1 MAKTKIEFVCRECGS
16 SHHQWAGQCLDCKE
30 WNTLEEVVISQATS
44 SKPESL
50 KDLPSSKVQN
60 LSEIKSQNNHR
71 LSTGLSE
78 LDRTLGGG
86 LVDGSVVLIGG
97 DPGIGKSTLILQAI
111 AAINASSTTLY
122 VSGEESAEQVSD
134 RAIRLGIK
142 EDILF
147 IGETHLEKIIK
158 ISKDTRPKVIVIDSI
173 QTMVTDLSNSAPGSV
188 TQVRDCAAQ
197 LTQYAKQTNTILLMI
212 GHVTKGGALAGPRIL
227 EHMVDAVLYFEGDAG
242 GRYRIIRA
250 VKNRFGAVN
259 EISVFAMGEKGLQ
272 QVSNP
277 SSIFLSN
284 QENPSSGSMV
294 MVTREATRPL
304 LVEIQALVDQANGTP
319 KRVSVGLD
327 QNRLS
332 LQLAILHKH
341 SGIATFDQD
350 VFINVVGG
358 IKVSETASDL
368 VVMLAIVSSLRD
380 KVIPSKW
387 IAFGEVGL
395 TGEVRPVYN
404 SMERLSEAQKQGFE
418 VAIIPKGNAPK
429 KPIKGMK
436 VVTVGYLIPSNSVF
450 TREQLVFYRSMPF

>member
-1 MAKTKIEFVCRECGS
+1 MAKTKVEFVCRECGA

-30 WNTLEEVVISQATS
+30 WNTLEEIVISQATS

-50 KDLPSSKVQN
+50 KDLPASKVQN
-60 LSEIKSQNNHR
+60 LTEIKAQNKDR

-97 DPGIGKSTLILQAI
+97 DPGIGKSTLILQAL
-111 AAINASSTTLY
+111 AKLNSDNTTLY
-122 VSGEESAEQVSD
+122 VSGEESAEQVSE

-158 ISKDTRPKVIVIDSI
+158 LSKDIKPKVIVIDSI
-173 QTMVTDLSNSAPGSV
+173 QTMVTDLSASAPGSV

-197 LTQYAKQTNTILLMI
+197 LTQFAKQTNTILLMI

-294 MVTREATRPL
+294 MVTIEATRPL
-304 LVEIQALVDQANGTP
+304 LVEIQALVDQSNGTP

-327 QNRLS
+327 QNRLA

-368 VVMLAIVSSLRD
+368 VVMLSIVSSLRD

-404 SMERLSEAQKQGFE
+404 AQERLSEAQKQGFE
-418 VAIIPKGNAPK
+418 LAIIPKGNQPK
-429 KPIKGMK
+429 KPIKGMQ
-436 VVTVGYLIPSNSVF
+436 VIPVGYLYQAIQYLLENS
-450 TREQLVFYRSMPF
+450 

>member
-1 MAKTKIEFVCRECGS
+1 MAKTKIEFVCRECGA
-16 SHHQWAGQCLDCKE
+16 SHHQWVGQCLDCKE
-30 WNTLEEVVISQATS
+30 WNTLEEIVITQTTS
-44 SKPESL
+44 SKSEIL
-50 KDLPSSKVQN
+50 KDLPASKVQN
-60 LSEIKSQNNHR
+60 LSEITTQNKER

-97 DPGIGKSTLILQAI
+97 DPGIGKSTLILQAL
-111 AAINASSTTLY
+111 AVINTSNTTLY
-122 VSGEESAEQVSD
+122 VSGEESAEQVSE
-134 RAIRLGIK
+134 RAIRLEIK

-147 IGETHLEKIIK
+147 ISETHLEKIIK
-158 ISKDTRPKVIVIDSI
+158 LSKDVQPKVIVIDSI
-173 QTMVTDLSNSAPGSV
+173 QTMVTDISSSAPGSV

-197 LTQYAKQTNTILLMI
+197 LTQYAKQTNTVLLLI

-227 EHMVDAVLYFEGDAG
+227 EHMVDAVLYFEGDPG

-272 QVSNP
+272 QISNP

-304 LVEIQALVDQANGTP
+304 LVEIQALVDQANGSP

-404 SMERLSEAQKQGFE
+404 AMERLSEAQKHGFE

-429 KPIKGMK
+429 KSIKGMK
-436 VVTVGYLIPSNSVF
+436 IVTVGYLYQAIQYLLENS
-450 TREQLVFYRSMPF
+450 

>member
-1 MAKTKIEFVCRECGS
+1 MAKTKIEFVCRECGA

-30 WNTLEEVVISQATS
+30 WNTLEEIVISQATS
-44 SKPESL
+44 SKSEIL
-50 KDLPSSKVQN
+50 KDLPASKVQN
-60 LSEIKSQNNHR
+60 LSEITTQNKER

-97 DPGIGKSTLILQAI
+97 DPGIGKSTLILQAL
-111 AAINASSTTLY
+111 AVINTTNSTLY
-122 VSGEESAEQVSD
+122 VSGEESAEQVSE
-134 RAIRLGIK
+134 RAIRLEIK

-147 IGETHLEKIIK
+147 ISETHLEKILK
-158 ISKDTRPKVIVIDSI
+158 LSKDVQPKVIVIDSI
-173 QTMVTDLSNSAPGSV
+173 QTMVTDISTSAPGSV

-197 LTQYAKQTNTILLMI
+197 LTQYAKQTNTVLLLI

-227 EHMVDAVLYFEGDAG
+227 EHMVDTVLYFEGDPG

-250 VKNRFGAVN
+250 VKNRFGSVN

-272 QVSNP
+272 QISNP

-304 LVEIQALVDQANGTP
+304 LVEIQALVDQANGSP

-341 SGIATFDQD
+341 SGISTFDQD

-380 KVIPSKW
+380 KVIPNNW

-404 SMERLSEAQKQGFE
+404 AIERLSEAQKQGFE
-418 VAIIPKGNAPK
+418 LAIIPQGNAPK
-429 KPIKGMK
+429 KSIKGLK
-436 VVTVGYLIPSNSVF
+436 IVTVGYLYQAIQYLLENS
-450 TREQLVFYRSMPF
+450 

>member
-1 MAKTKIEFVCRECGS
+1 MAKTKVEFVCRECGS

-30 WNTLEEVVISQATS
+30 WNTLEEIVISQATS

-50 KDLPSSKVQN
+50 RDLPSSKVQN
-60 LSEIKSQNNHR
+60 LSEIKSQNNNR

-111 AAINASSTTLY
+111 ATINASSTTLY

-134 RAIRLGIK
+134 RAIRLEIK

-304 LVEIQALVDQANGTP
+304 LVEIQALVDQANGAP

-368 VVMLAIVSSLRD
+368 VVMLAIVPSLRD

-395 TGEVRPVYN
+395 TGEVRPVFN

-418 VAIIPKGNAPK
+418 LAIIPKGNAPK
-429 KPIKGMK
+429 KSIKGMK
-436 VVTVGYLIPSNSVF
+436 VVSVGYLYQAIQYLLEYS
-450 TREQLVFYRSMPF
+450 

>member
-1 MAKTKIEFVCRECGS
+1 MAKTKVEFVCRECGA
-16 SHHQWAGQCLDCKE
+16 SHHQWAGQCLECKA
-30 WNTLEEVVISQATS
+30 WNTLEEIVISQATA
-44 SKPESL
+44 SKPDSL

-60 LSEIKSQNNHR
+60 LTEVKSQNKDR

-97 DPGIGKSTLILQAI
+97 DPGIGKSTLILQAL
-111 AAINASSTTLY
+111 ATLNKANTTLY
-122 VSGEESAEQVSD
+122 VSGEESAEQVSE
-134 RAIRLGIK
+134 RAVRLGIK
-142 EDILF
+142 EDVLF
-147 IGETHLEKIIK
+147 IGETHLEKILK
-158 ISKDTRPKVIVIDSI
+158 LSKDVQPKVIVIDSI
-173 QTMVTDLSNSAPGSV
+173 QTMVTDLSTSAPGSV

-197 LTQYAKQTNTILLMI
+197 LTQYAKQTNTVLLMI

-242 GRYRIIRA
+242 GRYRVIRA

-304 LVEIQALVDQANGTP
+304 LIEIQALVDQSNGSP

-327 QNRLS
+327 QNRLA

-380 KVIPSKW
+380 KVIASNW

-404 SMERLSEAQKQGFE
+404 AQERLSEAQKQGFE
-418 VAIIPKGNAPK
+418 LAIIPKGNAPK
-429 KPIKGMK
+429 KSIKGMK
-436 VVTVGYLIPSNSVF
+436 IVSVGYLFQAIQYLLENS
-450 TREQLVFYRSMPF
+450 

>member
-111 AAINASSTTLY
+111 AAINESSTTLY

-142 EDILF
+142 EDIFF
-147 IGETHLEKIIK
+147 IGETHLEKIVK

-259 EISVFAMGEKGLQ
+259 EISVFTMGEKGLQ

-436 VVTVGYLIPSNSVF
+436 VVTVGYLYQAIQYLLENS
-450 TREQLVFYRSMPF
+450 

>member
-1 MAKTKIEFVCRECGS
+1 MAKTKVEFVCRECGA

-30 WNTLEEVVISQATS
+30 WNTLEEIVLSTATS

-50 KDLPSSKVQN
+50 KDLPASKVQS
-60 LSEIKSQNNHR
+60 LSEVKAQNKDR

-97 DPGIGKSTLILQAI
+97 DPGIGKSTLILQAL
-111 AAINASSTTLY
+111 ATLNSDNTTLY
-122 VSGEESAEQVSD
+122 VSGEESAEQVSE
-134 RAIRLGIK
+134 RALRLGIK

-147 IGETHLEKIIK
+147 IGETHLEKVIK
-158 ISKDTRPKVIVIDSI
+158 LSKDAKPKVIVIDSI
-173 QTMVTDLSNSAPGSV
+173 QTMVTDLSASAPGSV

-304 LVEIQALVDQANGTP
+304 LVEIQALVDQSNGTP

-327 QNRLS
+327 QNRLA

-358 IKVSETASDL
+358 IKVSETASDI

-380 KVIPSKW
+380 KVIPSNW

-404 SMERLSEAQKQGFE
+404 AQERLSEAQKQGFE
-418 VAIIPKGNAPK
+418 VAIIPKGNNPK
-429 KPIKGMK
+429 KIIKGLK
-436 VVTVGYLIPSNSVF
+436 IVSVGYLYQAIQYLLENS
-450 TREQLVFYRSMPF
+450 

>member
-50 KDLPSSKVQN
+50 KDLPASKVQN
-60 LSEIKSQNNHR
+60 LSEIKSQNKNR

-97 DPGIGKSTLILQAI
+97 DPGIGKSTLILQAL

-122 VSGEESAEQVSD
+122 VSGEESAEQVSE

-158 ISKDTRPKVIVIDSI
+158 ISKDLRPKVIVIDSI

-436 VVTVGYLIPSNSVF
+436 VVTVGYLYQAIQYLLENS
-450 TREQLVFYRSMPF
+450 

>member
-1 MAKTKIEFVCRECGS
+1 MAKTKVEFVCRECGA

-30 WNTLEEVVISQATS
+30 WNTLEEIVISQATS

-50 KDLPSSKVQN
+50 KDLPASKVQN
-60 LSEIKSQNNHR
+60 LTEIKAQNKDR

-97 DPGIGKSTLILQAI
+97 DPGIGKSTLILQAL
-111 AAINASSTTLY
+111 AKLNSDNTTLY
-122 VSGEESAEQVSD
+122 VSGEESAEQVSE

-158 ISKDTRPKVIVIDSI
+158 LSKDIKPKVIVIDSI
-173 QTMVTDLSNSAPGSV
+173 QTMLTDLSASAPGSV

-227 EHMVDAVLYFEGDAG
+227 EHMVDTVLYFEGDAG

-304 LVEIQALVDQANGTP
+304 LVEIQALVDQSNGTP

-327 QNRLS
+327 QNRLA

-368 VVMLAIVSSLRD
+368 VVMLSIVSSLRD

-404 SMERLSEAQKQGFE
+404 AQERLSEAQKQGFE
-418 VAIIPKGNAPK
+418 LAIIPKGNEPK
-429 KPIKGMK
+429 KPIKGIQ
-436 VVTVGYLIPSNSVF
+436 VIPAGYLYQAIQYLLENS
-450 TREQLVFYRSMPF
+450 

>member
-436 VVTVGYLIPSNSVF
+436 VVTIGYLYQAIQYLLENS
-450 TREQLVFYRSMPF
+450 

>member
-436 VVTVGYLIPSNSVF
+436 VVTVGYLYQAIQHLLENS
-450 TREQLVFYRSMPF
+450 

>member
-1 MAKTKIEFVCRECGS
+1 MAKTKVEFVCRECGA

-30 WNTLEEVVISQATS
+30 WNTLEEIVMSQATS
-44 SKPESL
+44 SKPDSL
-50 KDLPSSKVQN
+50 KDLPASKVQS
-60 LSEIKSQNNHR
+60 LTEVKSQNKDR

-97 DPGIGKSTLILQAI
+97 DPGIGKSTLILQAL
-111 AAINASSTTLY
+111 ATLNKDNTTLY
-122 VSGEESAEQVSD
+122 VSGEESAEQVSE
-134 RAIRLGIK
+134 RSVRLNIK

-147 IGETHLEKIIK
+147 IGETHLEKILK
-158 ISKDTRPKVIVIDSI
+158 LSKDVEPKVIVIDSI
-173 QTMVTDLSNSAPGSV
+173 QTMVTDLSTSAPGSV

-227 EHMVDAVLYFEGDAG
+227 EHMVDAVLYFEGDPG
-242 GRYRIIRA
+242 GRYRVIRA

-259 EISVFAMGEKGLQ
+259 EISVFAMSEKGLQ

-304 LVEIQALVDQANGTP
+304 LIEIQALVDQTNGTP

-327 QNRLS
+327 HNRLA

-380 KVIPSKW
+380 KVIPSNW

-404 SMERLSEAQKQGFE
+404 AQERLSEAQKQGFE
-418 VAIIPKGNAPK
+418 LAIIPKGNKPK
-429 KPIKGMK
+429 KSIKGMK
-436 VVTVGYLIPSNSVF
+436 IVSVGYLFQAIQYLLENS
-450 TREQLVFYRSMPF
+450 

>member
-1 MAKTKIEFVCRECGS
+1 MAKTKVEFVCRECGA

-30 WNTLEEVVISQATS
+30 WNTLEEIVISQATS

-50 KDLPSSKVQN
+50 KDLPASKVQN
-60 LSEIKSQNNHR
+60 LTEIKAQNKDR

-97 DPGIGKSTLILQAI
+97 DPGIGKSTLILQAL
-111 AAINASSTTLY
+111 AKLNSDNTTLY
-122 VSGEESAEQVSD
+122 VSGEESAEQVSE

-158 ISKDTRPKVIVIDSI
+158 LSKDVKPKVIVIDSI
-173 QTMVTDLSNSAPGSV
+173 QTMVTDLSASAPGSV

-304 LVEIQALVDQANGTP
+304 LVEIQALVDQSNGTP

-327 QNRLS
+327 QNRLA

-368 VVMLAIVSSLRD
+368 VVMLSIVSSLRD

-404 SMERLSEAQKQGFE
+404 AQERLSEAQKQGFE
-418 VAIIPKGNAPK
+418 LAIIPKGNEPK
-429 KPIKGMK
+429 KAIKGMQ
-436 VVTVGYLIPSNSVF
+436 VIPVGYLYQAIQYLLENS
-450 TREQLVFYRSMPF
+450 

>member
-418 VAIIPKGNAPK
+418 IAIIPKGNAPK

-436 VVTVGYLIPSNSVF
+436 IVPVGYLYQAIQYLLENS
-450 TREQLVFYRSMPF
+450 

>member
-1 MAKTKIEFVCRECGS
+1 MAKTKVEFVCRECGA

-30 WNTLEEVVISQATS
+30 WNTLEEIVISQATS

-50 KDLPSSKVQN
+50 KDLPASKVQN
-60 LSEIKSQNNHR
+60 LTEIKAQNKDR

-97 DPGIGKSTLILQAI
+97 DPGIGKSTLILQAL
-111 AAINASSTTLY
+111 AKLNSDNTTLY
-122 VSGEESAEQVSD
+122 VSGEESAEQVSE

-158 ISKDTRPKVIVIDSI
+158 LSKDIKPKVIVIDSI
-173 QTMVTDLSNSAPGSV
+173 QTMVTDLSASAPGSV

-304 LVEIQALVDQANGTP
+304 LVEIQALVDQSNGTP

-327 QNRLS
+327 QNRLA

-368 VVMLAIVSSLRD
+368 VVMLSIVSSLRD

-404 SMERLSEAQKQGFE
+404 AQERLSEAQKQGFE
-418 VAIIPKGNAPK
+418 LAIIPKGNEPK
-429 KPIKGMK
+429 KPIKGIQ
-436 VVTVGYLIPSNSVF
+436 VIPVGYLYQAIQYLLENS
-450 TREQLVFYRSMPF
+450 

>member
-1 MAKTKIEFVCRECGS
+1 MAKTKIEFVCRECGA

-30 WNTLEEVVISQATS
+30 WNTLEEIVISQATS
-44 SKPESL
+44 SKSEIL
-50 KDLPSSKVQN
+50 KDLPASKVQN
-60 LSEIKSQNNHR
+60 LSEITTQNKER

-97 DPGIGKSTLILQAI
+97 DPGIGKSTLILQAL
-111 AAINASSTTLY
+111 AVINTTNSTLY
-122 VSGEESAEQVSD
+122 VSGEESAEQVSE
-134 RAIRLGIK
+134 RAIRLEIK

-147 IGETHLEKIIK
+147 ISETHLEKILK
-158 ISKDTRPKVIVIDSI
+158 LSKDVQPKVIVIDSI
-173 QTMVTDLSNSAPGSV
+173 QTMVTDISTSAPGSV

-197 LTQYAKQTNTILLMI
+197 LTQYAKQTNTVLLLI

-227 EHMVDAVLYFEGDAG
+227 EHMVDAVLYFEGDPG

-272 QVSNP
+272 QISNP

-304 LVEIQALVDQANGTP
+304 LVEIQALVDQANGSP

-341 SGIATFDQD
+341 SGISTFDQD

-380 KVIPSKW
+380 KVIPNNW

-404 SMERLSEAQKQGFE
+404 AMERLSEAQKQGFE

-429 KPIKGMK
+429 KSIKGLK
-436 VVTVGYLIPSNSVF
+436 IVTVGYLYQAIQYLLENS
-450 TREQLVFYRSMPF
+450 

>member
-1 MAKTKIEFVCRECGS
+1 MAKTKVEFVCRECGA

-30 WNTLEEVVISQATS
+30 WNTLEEIVMSQATS
-44 SKPESL
+44 SKPDSL
-50 KDLPSSKVQN
+50 KDLPASKVQS
-60 LSEIKSQNNHR
+60 LTEVKSQNKDR
-71 LSTGLSE
+71 LSTGLTE

-97 DPGIGKSTLILQAI
+97 DPGIGKSTLILQAL
-111 AAINASSTTLY
+111 ATLNKANTTLY
-122 VSGEESAEQVSD
+122 VSGEESAEQVSE
-134 RAIRLGIK
+134 RSVRLNIK

-147 IGETHLEKIIK
+147 IGETHLEKILK
-158 ISKDTRPKVIVIDSI
+158 LSKDVEPKVIVIDSI
-173 QTMVTDLSNSAPGSV
+173 QTMVTDLSASAPGSV

-227 EHMVDAVLYFEGDAG
+227 EHMVDAVLYFEGDPG
-242 GRYRIIRA
+242 GRYRVIRA

-259 EISVFAMGEKGLQ
+259 EISVFAMSEKGLQ

-304 LVEIQALVDQANGTP
+304 LIEIQALVDQANGTP

-327 QNRLS
+327 HNRLA

-380 KVIPSKW
+380 KVIPSNW

-404 SMERLSEAQKQGFE
+404 AQERLSEAQKQGFE
-418 VAIIPKGNAPK
+418 LAIIPKGNKPK
-429 KPIKGMK
+429 KSIKGMK
-436 VVTVGYLIPSNSVF
+436 IVSVGYLFQAIQYLLENS
-450 TREQLVFYRSMPF
+450 

>member
-1 MAKTKIEFVCRECGS
+1 MAKTKIEFVCRECGA
-16 SHHQWAGQCLDCKE
+16 SHHQWVGQCLDCKE
-30 WNTLEEVVISQATS
+30 WNTLEEIVITQTTS
-44 SKPESL
+44 SKSEIL
-50 KDLPSSKVQN
+50 KDLPASKVQN
-60 LSEIKSQNNHR
+60 LSEITTQNKER

-97 DPGIGKSTLILQAI
+97 DPGIGKSTLILQAL
-111 AAINASSTTLY
+111 AVINTSNTTLY
-122 VSGEESAEQVSD
+122 VSGEESAEQVSE
-134 RAIRLGIK
+134 RATRLGIK

-147 IGETHLEKIIK
+147 ISETHLEKILK
-158 ISKDTRPKVIVIDSI
+158 LSKDVQPKVIVIDSI
-173 QTMVTDLSNSAPGSV
+173 QTMVTDISTSAPGSV

-197 LTQYAKQTNTILLMI
+197 LTQYAKQTNTVLLLI

-227 EHMVDAVLYFEGDAG
+227 EHMVDAVLYFEGDPG

-272 QVSNP
+272 QISNP

-304 LVEIQALVDQANGTP
+304 LVEIQALVDQANGSP

-341 SGIATFDQD
+341 SGISTFDQD

-380 KVIPSKW
+380 KVIPNNW

-404 SMERLSEAQKQGFE
+404 AMERLSEAQKQGFE

-429 KPIKGMK
+429 KSIKGLK
-436 VVTVGYLIPSNSVF
+436 IVTVGYLYQAIQYLLENS
-450 TREQLVFYRSMPF
+450 

>member
-1 MAKTKIEFVCRECGS
+1 MAKTKVEFVCRECGA

-30 WNTLEEVVISQATS
+30 WNTLEEIVISQATS

-50 KDLPSSKVQN
+50 KDLPASKVQN
-60 LSEIKSQNNHR
+60 LTEIKAQNKDR

-97 DPGIGKSTLILQAI
+97 DPGIGKSTLILQAL
-111 AAINASSTTLY
+111 AKLNSDNTTLY
-122 VSGEESAEQVSD
+122 VSGEESAEQVSE

-158 ISKDTRPKVIVIDSI
+158 LSKDVKPKVIVIDSI
-173 QTMVTDLSNSAPGSV
+173 QTMVTDLSASAPGSV

-304 LVEIQALVDQANGTP
+304 LVEIQALVDQSNGTP

-327 QNRLS
+327 QNRLA

-368 VVMLAIVSSLRD
+368 VVMLSIVSSLRD

-404 SMERLSEAQKQGFE
+404 AQERLSEAQKQGFE
-418 VAIIPKGNAPK
+418 LAIIPKGNEPK
-429 KPIKGMK
+429 KPLRVCK
-436 VVTVGYLIPSNSVF
+436 
-450 TREQLVFYRSMPF
+450 

>member
-1 MAKTKIEFVCRECGS
+1 MAKTKIEFVCRECGA

-30 WNTLEEVVISQATS
+30 WNTLEEIVISQATS
-44 SKPESL
+44 SKSEIL
-50 KDLPSSKVQN
+50 KDLPASKVQN
-60 LSEIKSQNNHR
+60 LSEITTQNKER

-97 DPGIGKSTLILQAI
+97 DPGIGKSTLILQAL
-111 AAINASSTTLY
+111 AVINTSNTTLY
-122 VSGEESAEQVSD
+122 VSGEESAEQVSE
-134 RAIRLGIK
+134 RAIRLEIK

-147 IGETHLEKIIK
+147 ISETHLEKILK
-158 ISKDTRPKVIVIDSI
+158 LSKDVQPKVIVIDSI
-173 QTMVTDLSNSAPGSV
+173 QTMVTDISTSAPGSV

-197 LTQYAKQTNTILLMI
+197 LTQYAKQTNTVLLLI

-227 EHMVDAVLYFEGDAG
+227 EHMVDAVLYFEGDPG

-250 VKNRFGAVN
+250 VKNRFGSVN

-272 QVSNP
+272 QISNP

-304 LVEIQALVDQANGTP
+304 LVEIQALVDQANGSP

-341 SGIATFDQD
+341 SGISTFDQD

-380 KVIPSKW
+380 KVIPNNW

-404 SMERLSEAQKQGFE
+404 AMERLSEAQKQGFE
-418 VAIIPKGNAPK
+418 LAIIPQGNAPK
-429 KPIKGMK
+429 KSIKGLK
-436 VVTVGYLIPSNSVF
+436 IVTVGYLYQAIQYLLENS
-450 TREQLVFYRSMPF
+450 

>member
-50 KDLPSSKVQN
+50 KDLPASKVQN
-60 LSEIKSQNNHR
+60 LSEIKSQNKNR

-97 DPGIGKSTLILQAI
+97 DPGIGKSTLILQAL

-122 VSGEESAEQVSD
+122 VSGEESAEQVSE

-158 ISKDTRPKVIVIDSI
+158 ISKDLRPKVIVIDSI

-418 VAIIPKGNAPK
+418 IAIIPKGNAPK

-436 VVTVGYLIPSNSVF
+436 VVTVGYLYQAIQYLLENS
-450 TREQLVFYRSMPF
+450 

>member
-1 MAKTKIEFVCRECGS
+1 MAKTKIEFVCRECGA
-16 SHHQWAGQCLDCKE
+16 SHHQWAGQCLECKE
-30 WNTLEEVVISQATS
+30 WNTLEEIVITHTTS
-44 SKPESL
+44 SKSEIL
-50 KDLPSSKVQN
+50 KDLPASKVQN
-60 LSEIKSQNNHR
+60 LSEITTQNKER

-97 DPGIGKSTLILQAI
+97 DPGIGKSTLILQAL
-111 AAINASSTTLY
+111 AVINTTNTTLY
-122 VSGEESAEQVSD
+122 VSGEESAEQVSE
-134 RAIRLGIK
+134 RAIRLEIK

-147 IGETHLEKIIK
+147 ISETHLEKILKLSI
-158 ISKDTRPKVIVIDSI
+158 DVQPKVIVIDSI
-173 QTMVTDLSNSAPGSV
+173 QTMVTDISSSAPGSV

-197 LTQYAKQTNTILLMI
+197 LTQYAKQTNTVLLLI

-227 EHMVDAVLYFEGDAG
+227 EHMVDAVLYFEGDPG

-272 QVSNP
+272 QISNP

-304 LVEIQALVDQANGTP
+304 LVEIQALVDQANGSP

-341 SGIATFDQD
+341 SGISTFDQD

-380 KVIPSKW
+380 KVIPNNW

-404 SMERLSEAQKQGFE
+404 AMERLSEAQKQGFE

-429 KPIKGMK
+429 KSIKGLK
-436 VVTVGYLIPSNSVF
+436 IVTVGYLYQAIQYLLENS
-450 TREQLVFYRSMPF
+450 

>member
-97 DPGIGKSTLILQAI
+97 DPGIGKSTLILQSI

-142 EDILF
+142 EDMLF

-418 VAIIPKGNAPK
+418 VAIIPKDNTPK
-429 KPIKGMK
+429 KPIKGMN
-436 VVTVGYLIPSNSVF
+436 VVTVGYLYQAIQYLLENS
-450 TREQLVFYRSMPF
+450 

>member
-429 KPIKGMK
+429 KPIKGIK
-436 VVTVGYLIPSNSVF
+436 IVTVGYLYQAIQYLLENS
-450 TREQLVFYRSMPF
+450 

>member
-16 SHHQWAGQCLDCKE
+16 SHHQWAGQCLDCKA

-50 KDLPSSKVQN
+50 KDLPASKVQN
-60 LSEIKSQNNHR
+60 LSEVKSQNKNR
-71 LSTGLSE
+71 LSTGLTE

-97 DPGIGKSTLILQAI
+97 DPGIGKSTLILQAL
-111 AAINASSTTLY
+111 AAVNATNTTLY
-122 VSGEESAEQVSD
+122 VSGEESAEQVSE

-158 ISKDTRPKVIVIDSI
+158 LSKDVQPKVIVIDSI
-173 QTMVTDLSNSAPGSV
+173 QTMVTDVSTSAPGSV

-227 EHMVDAVLYFEGDAG
+227 EHMVDAVLYFEGDPG

-350 VFINVVGG
+350 VFVNVVGG

-418 VAIIPKGNAPK
+418 VAIIPKANAPK

-436 VVTVGYLIPSNSVF
+436 IETVEYLYQAIQYLLENS
-450 TREQLVFYRSMPF
+450 

>member
-1 MAKTKIEFVCRECGS
+1 MAKTKIEFVCRDCGS

-50 KDLPSSKVQN
+50 KDLPASKVQN
-60 LSEIKSQNNHR
+60 LSEIKSQNNNR

-111 AAINASSTTLY
+111 AAINASNTTLY

-304 LVEIQALVDQANGTP
+304 LVEIQALVDQASGTP

-436 VVTVGYLIPSNSVF
+436 VVTVGYLYQAIQYLLENS
-450 TREQLVFYRSMPF
+450 

>member
-1 MAKTKIEFVCRECGS
+1 MAKTKVEFVCRECGA
-16 SHHQWAGQCLDCKE
+16 SHHQWAGQCLECKA
-30 WNTLEEVVISQATS
+30 WNTLEEIVISQATA
-44 SKPESL
+44 SKPDSL
-50 KDLPSSKVQN
+50 KDLPASKVQN
-60 LSEIKSQNNHR
+60 LTEVKSQNKDR

-97 DPGIGKSTLILQAI
+97 DPGIGKSTLILQAL
-111 AAINASSTTLY
+111 ATLNKANTTLY
-122 VSGEESAEQVSD
+122 VSGEESAEQVSE
-134 RAIRLGIK
+134 RAVRLGIK
-142 EDILF
+142 EDVLF
-147 IGETHLEKIIK
+147 IGETHLEKILK
-158 ISKDTRPKVIVIDSI
+158 LSKDVQPKVIVIDSI
-173 QTMVTDLSNSAPGSV
+173 QTMVTDLSTSAPGSV

-197 LTQYAKQTNTILLMI
+197 LTQYAKQTNTVLLMI

-242 GRYRIIRA
+242 GRYRVIRA

-259 EISVFAMGEKGLQ
+259 EISVFAMSEKGLQ

-304 LVEIQALVDQANGTP
+304 LIEIQALVDQSNGSP

-327 QNRLS
+327 QNRLA

-380 KVIPSKW
+380 KVIPSNW

-404 SMERLSEAQKQGFE
+404 AQERLSEAQKQGFE
-418 VAIIPKGNAPK
+418 LAIIPKGNAPK
-429 KPIKGMK
+429 KSIKGMK
-436 VVTVGYLIPSNSVF
+436 IVSVGYLFQAIQYLLENS
-450 TREQLVFYRSMPF
+450 